1 MRNTR
6 TAFSIVAAVIVTF
19 AVATFAA
26 EAKTFRAV
34 GNILHVTSAKITL
47 RTSAQDMEFTRDA
60 KTKVNGEVKT
70 GQPATVMYDKV
81 SGQPH
86 ATEVTMGAPAKAPKK
101 N

>member
-1 MRNTR
+1 MINTR
-6 TAFSIVAAVIVTF
+6 TAFTIIAAAVVAF

-34 GNILHVTSAKITL
+34 GNILHVTDAKITL
-47 RTSAQDMEFTRDA
+47 RTSGQDLEITRDA
-60 KTKVNGEVKT
+60 KTKVNGELKM
-70 GQPATVMYDKV
+70 GAPATVMYDKV

-86 ATEVTMGAPAKAPKK
+86 ATEVTMGAPAKAAKK